1 MTRKPATPL
10 PTLDYSPVIFM
21 DVDQDQQPEPSS
33 QGITAALL
41 AEAPWRANSVMAAGA
56 TMAAG
61 LAAWVADYADSP
73 AAAQLGGSYIGGFFI
88 GWAFRR
94 FLKMAALVAGGL
106 FAGIALLK
114 GTGWLDLDWSAL
126 ETQILHSMTALQ
138 RGAEGLKQFLSGY
151 LPSAGAAG
159 AGTFFG
165 FRKK

>member
-1 MTRKPATPL
+1 
-10 PTLDYSPVIFM
+10 M
-21 DVDQDQQPEPSS
+21 DIEQDQQTEPSS
-33 QGITAALL
+33 QGIAAALL
-41 AEAPWRANSVMAAGA
+41 ADAPWRANSVVAAGA

-73 AAAQLGGSYIGGFFI
+73 LFAQLGGSYIGGFFI

-94 FLKMAALVAGGL
+94 FLKMAALVAGGI
-106 FAGIALLK
+106 FAAIAVLK
-114 GTGWLDLDWSAL
+114 GTGWVDLDWNTI
-126 ETQILHSMTALQ
+126 ETQIMHSMAALQ

>member
-1 MTRKPATPL
+1 
-10 PTLDYSPVIFM
+10 M
-21 DVDQDQQPEPSS
+21 DDHQDQPQESSS
-33 QGITAALL
+33 QGLCAALG
-41 AEAPWRANSVMAAGA
+41 ADAPWRANSVMAAGA

-61 LAAWVADYADSP
+61 LAAWVTDYAASP
-73 AAAQLGGSYIGGFFI
+73 ALAQLGGSYIGGFFI

-94 FLKMAALVAGGL
+94 FLKMAALVAGGV
-106 FAGIALLK
+106 FAAIAALK
-114 GTGWLDLDWSAL
+114 GSGWVDLDWSAI
-126 ETQILHSMTALQ
+126 ETQIQHSMTALQ

>member
-1 MTRKPATPL
+1 ME
-10 PTLDYSPVIFM
+10 I
-21 DVDQDQQPEPSS
+21 DQDQQSESSS
-33 QGITAALL
+33 QGITSSLL
-41 AEAPWRANSVMAAGA
+41 ADAPWRANSVMAAGA

-94 FLKMAALVAGGL
+94 FLKMATLVVGAV
-106 FAGIALLK
+106 FAGIAILK
-114 GTGWLDLDWSAL
+114 GTGWLDLDWSGL
-126 ETQILHSMTALQ
+126 EIQIMHSMAALQ

>member
-1 MTRKPATPL
+1 
-10 PTLDYSPVIFM
+10 M
-21 DVDQDQQPEPSS
+21 DIEPDQQTEPSS
-33 QGITAALL
+33 QGIAAALL
-41 AEAPWRANSVMAAGA
+41 ADAPWRAHSVVAAGA

-73 AAAQLGGSYIGGFFI
+73 VFAQLGGSYIGGFFI

-94 FLKMAALVAGGL
+94 FLKMAALIAGGI
-106 FAGIALLK
+106 FAAIAVLK
-114 GTGWLDLDWSAL
+114 GTGWVDLDWSAI
-126 ETQILHSMTALQ
+126 ETQILHSMAALQ
-138 RGAEGLKQFLSGY
+138 RGAEGLKQFLSSY